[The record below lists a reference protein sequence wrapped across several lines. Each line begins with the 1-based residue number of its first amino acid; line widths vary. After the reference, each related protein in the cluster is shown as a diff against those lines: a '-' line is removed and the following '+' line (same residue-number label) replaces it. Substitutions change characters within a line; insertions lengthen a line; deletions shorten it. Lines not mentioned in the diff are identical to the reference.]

1 MNRSLTFDRIP
12 LADGRNLS
20 YSLSGTPRGRP
31 VLYCHGMPGSAYEV
45 AWGAFAA
52 ELNAVSLI
60 APERPGYGGSEV
72 HPAYSFER
80 WAEDVAFLLDH
91 LGIPCVDVLGYSAGG
106 AFALATAHML
116 SKRVRQLILVSSV
129 APYDSPGCY
138 ERMSVSNQEMIRLA
152 REDLVQLE
160 SIIAP
165 LAIMPEQMTAHFI
178 QGLAACD
185 QSLLSSQSELGEVL
199 RDNIQRALQQGC
211 AGLMSDMALLVTDW
225 AYLLPGIAMPV
236 TLWQGEK
243 DHSVPPAMTSFLS
256 KRLPIAELH
265 SIPEAGHLLCFSHWE
280 AILRQLSGQAPVG
293 S

>member
-1 MNRSLTFDRIP
+1 MPTFDRIQ

-20 YSLSGTPRGRP
+20 YSLSGAPRGRP

-45 AWGAFAA
+45 AWGACAA

-60 APERPGYGGSEV
+60 APERPGYGGSEA

-106 AFALATAHML
+106 AFAIATAHKL
-116 SKRVRQLILVSSV
+116 SKRVRRLILVSSV
-129 APYDSPGCY
+129 APYDSPGCF
-138 ERMSVSNQEMIRLA
+138 EGMSVSNQEMIRLA
-152 REDLVQLE
+152 RQDLVQLE
-160 SIIAP
+160 SAIAP
-165 LAIMPEQMTAHFI
+165 LATMPEQMTAHFI

-185 QSLLSSQSELGEVL
+185 QSLLSSQPELCEILGK
-199 RDNIQRALQQGC
+199 NTQRALQQGG
-211 AGLMSDMALLVTDW
+211 AGLISDLALLVTDW
-225 AYLLPGIAMPV
+225 AYLLSGIAMPV
-236 TLWQGEK
+236 ALWQGEK

-256 KRLPIAELH
+256 KQLPTAELH
-265 SIPEAGHLLCFSHWE
+265 SMPEAGHLLRFSHWE
-280 AILRQLSGQAPVG
+280 EILRQLSDQTQAG